1 MPPDSGGRAMILA
14 TSAKLFGQRGYKGV
28 SIRDIAQAAGMTNA
42 ALYYHFKNKEDLF
55 LAMLQ
60 DDHEKTMAS
69 LQTAACGP
77 GDLRDD
83 LKQLML
89 RYAEITCQQRQSFQ
103 MLWRDM
109 RQIGDARGPKLFGEM
124 RHGLLHPLEERLEA
138 AQAAGE
144 IQPGDARL
152 YARLLH
158 GMMMALAFGGKPGKP
173 VHVSAD
179 EVDAVISIFLNGVG
193 RKS

>member
-1 MPPDSGGRAMILA
+1 MSMDSGGRAMILA
-14 TSAKLFGQRGYKGV
+14 TSAKLFSQRGYKGV

-55 LAMLQ
+55 LAMLR

-69 LQTAACGP
+69 LQAAARGP

-89 RYAEITCQQRQSFQ
+89 RYVEITCHQRQSFQ
-103 MLWRDM
+103 MLWRDI

-124 RHGLLHPLEERLEA
+124 RHRLLHPLEERLEA
-138 AQAAGE
+138 AQAADE
-144 IQPGDARL
+144 IQKGDAQL
-152 YARLLH
+152 YARVLH
-158 GMMMALAFGGKPGKP
+158 GMVMALTFGGKPGKP

-179 EVDAVISIFLNGVG
+179 EVDYVVGVFLNGVG

>member
-1 MPPDSGGRAMILA
+1 MSMDSGGRAMILA
-14 TSAKLFGQRGYKGV
+14 TSAKLFSQRGYKGV

-55 LAMLQ
+55 LAMLR
-60 DDHEKTMAS
+60 DDHEKAMAS
-69 LQTAACGP
+69 LQAAARGP

-83 LKQLML
+83 LNQLML

-124 RHGLLHPLEERLEA
+124 RHHLMHPLEERLEA

-144 IQPGDARL
+144 IQEGDAQL
-152 YARLLH
+152 YARLLYS
-158 GMMMALAFGGKPGKP
+158 MMMALTFGGKPGKP

-179 EVDAVISIFLNGVG
+179 EVDVVVGIFLNGVG